1 MQHPL
6 KSSIAAVESVIRATG
21 SRVTPARVRVL
32 SLIKSAHG
40 SLSRSE
46 IERLLCSDGLP
57 DIDGVTV
64 YRVLDWLVNMGL
76 VHKAAN
82 AHGVLCF
89 TAAEPDV
96 EHSQHAH
103 FRCTGCGGV
112 SCLDIPAP
120 TAPQLPE
127 GFRLLGVEMD
137 IRGECPACVNKPLH
151 CDQHLHG
158 MVGTA

>member
-1 MQHPL
+1 MQELP
-6 KSSIAAVESVIRATG
+6 KFPIAVIESIIRATG

-32 SLIKSAHG
+32 SLIKAAHG

-46 IERLLCSDGLP
+46 IERLLCSDEFP

-64 YRVLDWLVNMGL
+64 YRVLDWLVSIGL

-89 TAAEPDV
+89 TAAEPNV

-112 SCLDIPAP
+112 SCLDIPTP

-127 GFRLLGVEMD
+127 GFRLLGIEMD

-151 CDQHLHG
+151 GNQYLHG
-158 MVGTA
+158 MGGAA